1 MNEWH
6 LDQSLAERYAAGAL
20 TGPVAASVEAHVAR
34 CGACQAE
41 LATRAPLPR
50 LDAIW
55 AEVADRVDAPR
66 ERLVERL
73 LVRLGVA
80 QGDARLVACAPALR
94 LAWVLSVCA
103 ALFFTVAASSLGLQG
118 VELFLMIAP
127 LLPVVGVGLAYG
139 PWTDPM
145 YETSVTAPY
154 SGVRLLLLRSGIV
167 LLVTVGLT
175 AAAGALIPGRGFAF
189 VWLLPSAALVAV
201 TLALA
206 AWIPPLA
213 AALVTS
219 TGWLALG
226 YALWIQD
233 ASITQ
238 AFGPPGQILALILLT
253 VSVTIAALALRAQA
267 YDTWSTR

>member
-1 MNEWH
+1 
-6 LDQSLAERYAAGAL
+6 
-20 TGPVAASVEAHVAR
+20 
-34 CGACQAE
+34 
-41 LATRAPLPR
+41 LATRAPRLR

-73 LVRLGVA
+73 LVRLGLA

-103 ALFFTVAASSLGLQG
+103 ALFFTVAASSLRPQG
-118 VELFLMIAP
+118 VELFLVIAP

-154 SGVRLLLLRSGIV
+154 SGVRLLLLRTGLV

-206 AWIPPLA
+206 AWIPALA

-226 YALWIQD
+226 YVLWMQD
-233 ASITQ
+233 ASITP
-238 AFGPPGQILALILLT
+238 AFGPPGQVAALILLT
-253 VSVTIAALALRAQA
+253 VSVTIASLAVRAQA
-267 YDTWSTR
+267 YDTWRTR

>member
-6 LDQSLAERYAAGAL
+6 LDLTLADRYAAGAL

-34 CGACQAE
+34 CGQCQAA
-41 LATRAPLPR
+41 LATCVPRQR
-50 LDAIW
+50 LDAVW
-55 AEVADRVDAPR
+55 AGVADRVDAPR

-73 LVRLGVA
+73 LVRLGLS

-103 ALFFTVAASSLGLQG
+103 ALFFTVAASAVRPQG

-127 LLPVVGVGLAYG
+127 ILPVAGVGLAYG

-154 SGVRLLLLRSGIV
+154 SGVRLLLLRAGMV
-167 LLVTVGLT
+167 LLVTMGLT
-175 AAAGALIPGRGFAF
+175 AAAGALVPGRGLAF
-189 VWLLPSAALVAV
+189 IWLLPSAALVGV
-201 TLALA
+201 TLALT

-219 TGWLALG
+219 SGWFALG
-226 YALWIQD
+226 YALWMQD
-233 ASITQ
+233 ASLET
-238 AFGPPGQILALILLT
+238 AFGPSGQVAALILLA
-253 VSVTIAALALRAQA
+253 VSLTIASLALRAQA
-267 YDTWSTR
+267 YDTWRT